1 MNEIKLTPLDDSIKE
16 YWPPGYEFESMFTVD
31 NPSYTV
37 ITRSVRL
44 RDSMRSVNP
53 RILSNSDTLIKY
65 SEAKFSP
72 VSSEPSKHIQFASP
86 SYYQNLETDSNSE
99 LIQDDLESSYIE
111 RRKIGPYEDNQ
122 LTLTW
127 GSNNFWMYCTSI
139 APSTKYYREKQM
151 RNLSTDYDF
160 GTRIESSSNFA
171 EQLGREFGR
180 QIKSNNNLRC
190 NNYGIQMITLFLENC
205 LKIPNAVPCM
215 KKIPWERR
223 RLALEKRA
231 ILGPLTGYSNR
242 HMRVFMQLLENNSTA
257 LGDRLVFVD
266 HGPVKYADRIEEYI
280 TSFPE
285 EHHGYIIPFVKR
297 SKYADQSEYR
307 FLVYIQFYSPNEEVF
322 HLEVSD
328 GLIDLMQPVEL
339 QKIS

>member
-44 RDSMRSVNP
+44 RDSIWSVNP

-72 VSSEPSKHIQFASP
+72 VSSELSKHIQFASP
-86 SYYQNLETDSNSE
+86 SYYQNLETDLNSE
-99 LIQDDLESSYIE
+99 FIRDDRESSYIE
-111 RRKIGPYEDNQ
+111 RRRIVPYADAQ

-139 APSTKYYREKQM
+139 DPGTKYYREKQM

-160 GTRIESSSNFA
+160 GTRIESPSNFA
-171 EQLGREFGR
+171 EQLGRDFGK
-180 QIKSNNNLRC
+180 QIRPNNDLRC
-190 NNYGIQMITLFLENC
+190 SNYGLQMITHFL
-205 LKIPNAVPCM
+205 
-215 KKIPWERR
+215 KK
-223 RLALEKRA
+223 
-231 ILGPLTGYSNR
+231 
-242 HMRVFMQLLENNSTA
+242 NNMA
-257 LGDRLVFVD
+257 LGDHTIFVD
-266 HGPVKYADRIEEYI
+266 HGPVRYTDRIEEYI
-280 TSFPE
+280 TSFPKE
-285 EHHGYIIPFVKR
+285 YRGDIIPFVKR

-307 FLVYIQFYSPNEEVF
+307 FLVCIQFYSPNEEVF
-322 HLEVSD
+322 HLRVSD
-328 GLIDLMQPVEL
+328 DLIGLMQPFEL
-339 QKIS
+339 QNISSRLP